1 MQDKLKPIY
10 LQDYFDYLLTK
21 TVLYLKIVSRFLP
34 FIKGRLKKMNFIYSW
49 RTVILMFVDCFP
61 DFVKYLSKMYLK
73 L

>member
-34 FIKGRLKKMNFIYSW
+34 FIKGRQIKNELYLLLKNCYPH
-49 RTVILMFVDCFP
+49 VC
-61 DFVKYLSKMYLK
+61 
-73 L
+73 